1 MLQGYSNVSVILDW
15 NEAVQKT
22 IFAGAPNDP
31 KGKLFA
37 GSFQEQPLALPAAA
51 RVAALLNVVLYET
64 ILLFTTNA
72 SQSAVDPFNADG
84 SCPPRVLAVNA
95 SAVCPRYVTM
105 KDLGN
110 GVPALA
116 ASYAAHYL
124 LTQLFPLKAG
134 SGGSSVTNLRFD
146 NLLKNHQLW
155 YNLQWSKA
163 ENNPGWAI
171 GFSKS
176 ANANTSSACP
186 NQVNFCSAAT
196 AAAQNKT
203 VTGASQNVG
212 VAVATAVLAARLA
225 DGSAAWSPLSLS
237 LNNPA
242 GVTPSSSAGY
252 QVTANNNYTAAV
264 ASPSTF
270 LKSIS
275 SSGDSITTAASRV
288 DGPRR
293 NKLYSDAAL
302 NFAPYGSSTA
312 PGVLPYSLS
321 PAFGATAGFVVSPQS
336 TSYASAATALQVAAA
351 SELSAVSA
359 NSFNVPNST
368 FTNDYAIT
376 YNDAQESAFYWRL
389 GAGSH
394 GLPGHFSTIAAAL
407 LNSVATPKVSLL
419 QAAQLHAQLH
429 TAIHDAAA
437 AAWAVKQAQL
447 SPRPETLLS
456 TTPGAWQPLL
466 ANPPYPAFPSAHA
479 SVCAAAAKVL
489 SNFFGGD
496 AIPGAPLNI
505 TSSDSWQL
513 YVSTAPASSSTV
525 QLGGVVQ
532 SSNNNSYSVTVG
544 GVPVAAV
551 TTSSTNNIT
560 RSYSTF
566 SALALECANSR
577 VAGGVQF
584 PSSVAAGAALG
595 AAVGA
600 DVTAQY
606 PGALGAAM
614 PKVWNFL
621 SYVPPATVTSA
632 APRAAAGVAL
642 AAALL
647 AALL

>member
-1 MLQGYSNVSVILDW
+1 MRPSR
-15 NEAVQKT
+15 
-22 IFAGAPNDP
+22 
-31 KGKLFA
+31 
-37 GSFQEQPLALPAAA
+37 
-51 RVAALLNVVLYET
+51 RVAP
-64 ILLFTTNA
+64 
-72 SQSAVDPFNADG
+72 AV
-84 SCPPRVLAVNA
+84 
-95 SAVCPRYVTM
+95 
-105 KDLGN
+105 
-110 GVPALA
+110 
-116 ASYAAHYL
+116 
-124 LTQLFPLKAG
+124 
-134 SGGSSVTNLRFD
+134 
-146 NLLKNHQLW
+146 KNHQLW

-242 GVTPSSSAGY
+242 GVTPSSSASY

-270 LKSIS
+270 LSAVTTGGDNS
-275 SSGDSITTAASRV
+275 SATTRV

-293 NKLYSDAAL
+293 NKLYGDAAL
-302 NFAPYGSSTA
+302 NFAPYGSSTT

-336 TSYASAATALQVAAA
+336 ASYASAATTLQVAPSTA
-351 SELSAVSA
+351 SELNAASAGVYA
-359 NSFNVPNST
+359 APPNSS
-368 FTNDYAIT
+368 YAAF

-394 GLPGHFSTIAAAL
+394 GLPGHFSTIAAVL
-407 LNSVATPKVSLL
+407 LNSAATPKVSLL

-437 AAWAVKQAQL
+437 AAWAAKQAQL

-456 TTPGAWQPLL
+456 AAPGAWQPLL

-489 SNFFGGD
+489 SSFFGGD
-496 AIPGAPLNI
+496 AIPGAPLKI

-513 YVSTAPASSSTV
+513 YVSTTPASGA
-525 QLGGVVQ
+525 QLGGVVLT
-532 SSNNNSYSVTVG
+532 NNAYSVSVGWVPTV
-544 GVPVAAV
+544 AV
-551 TTSSTNNIT
+551 TASPNNNIT
-560 RSYSTF
+560 RSFSTF
-566 SALALECANSR
+566 SALAQDCAISR

-600 DVTAQY
+600 DVVAQY

-621 SYVPPATVTSA
+621 SYVPPTTVTSA

>member
-1 MLQGYSNVSVILDW
+1 MRPSR
-15 NEAVQKT
+15 
-22 IFAGAPNDP
+22 
-31 KGKLFA
+31 
-37 GSFQEQPLALPAAA
+37 
-51 RVAALLNVVLYET
+51 RVAP
-64 ILLFTTNA
+64 
-72 SQSAVDPFNADG
+72 AV
-84 SCPPRVLAVNA
+84 
-95 SAVCPRYVTM
+95 
-105 KDLGN
+105 
-110 GVPALA
+110 
-116 ASYAAHYL
+116 
-124 LTQLFPLKAG
+124 
-134 SGGSSVTNLRFD
+134 
-146 NLLKNHQLW
+146 KNHQLW

-186 NQVNFCSAAT
+186 NQVNFCSAAV

-212 VAVATAVLAARLA
+212 IAVATAVLAARLN

-237 LNNPA
+237 LNNPT
-242 GVTPSSSAGY
+242 GVTPFSSAGY
-252 QVTANNNYTAAV
+252 QVTANNNYTNAV
-264 ASPSTF
+264 ALSSNTF
-270 LKSIS
+270 GS
-275 SSGDSITTAASRV
+275 SWSITSSVSSIGDNSSVPAASRV

-293 NKLYSDAAL
+293 NAKYADAQL
-302 NFAPYGSSTA
+302 GFAPYGSATA

-336 TSYASAATALQVAAA
+336 ASYASAATTLQVAPSTA
-351 SELSAVSA
+351 SELSAASA
-359 NSFNVPNST
+359 GVFAAPPNSS
-368 FTNDYAIT
+368 YAAF
-376 YNDAQESAFYWRL
+376 YNDAQASAFYWRL

-394 GLPGHFSTIAAAL
+394 GLPGHFSTIAAVL
-407 LNSVATPKVSLL
+407 LNSAATPKVSLL

-437 AAWAVKQAQL
+437 AAWALKQAQL

-456 TTPGAWQPLL
+456 AAPGAWQPLL

-496 AIPGAPLNI
+496 AIPGAPLVL

-513 YVSTAPASSSTV
+513 YVSSSSSTPV
-525 QLGGVVQ
+525 ALVQ
-532 SSNNNSYSVTVG
+532 SNNAYVVTVG
-544 GVPVAAV
+544 GVITAAV
-551 TTSSTNNIT
+551 STSTNNGIT
-560 RSYSTF
+560 RSFSTF
-566 SALALECANSR
+566 SALAQDCANSR

-600 DVTAQY
+600 DVLAQY